1 MKKFMWIFAFAFAL
15 TALTVFFTSCSSGGD
30 DGPDTI
36 TIKTYDDLVAFAERV
51 NGGEI
56 DLNAELQADIEIPD
70 NADWKPIGCV
80 KMKSGVP
87 VYDESFNWDGI
98 DWDNGRWYNG
108 TFNGN
113 GYTIRGKIKA
123 DPDADGNVFAGFFA
137 DLTGDSE
144 VYNLKLYVTI
154 EVGGDLMR
162 LGGVAGHV
170 DGGTIENCDVT
181 AIFTSNGGPEVNI
194 GSLGGIAG
202 SVDSFSGSAL
212 VKKCNVSLSNSS
224 QQGIPYSSIIG
235 SFGFIAG
242 KCCSSGVQILDCSN
256 EGKKLSDY
264 TGGDY
269 TNGNGAIGHVYW
281 KE

>member
-30 DGPDTI
+30 DGPDTM

-70 NADWKPIGCV
+70 GADWKPIGCV

-87 VYDESFNWDGI
+87 VYNKTDSESYFNWDCI

-137 DLTGDSE
+137 DLTGDSK

-162 LGGVAGHV
+162 LGGVAGHL

-194 GSLGGIAG
+194 WSLGGIAG
-202 SVDSFSGSAL
+202 YVDDHDGSAL
-212 VKKCNVSLSNSS
+212 IKGCDVFISDSNLSINYNDFKNSIT
-224 QQGIPYSSIIG
+224 GEYSRRN
-235 SFGFIAG
+235 
-242 KCCSSGVQILDCSN
+242 VQILSCRYKYNTGDEFTN
-256 EGKKLSDY
+256 YPDY
-264 TGGDY
+264 P
-269 TNGNGAIGHVYW
+269 
-281 KE
+281 EQ

>member
-30 DGPDTI
+30 DGPDTM

-70 NADWKPIGCV
+70 NVYWKPIGCV
-80 KMKSGVP
+80 KMKSDVP
-87 VYDESFNWDGI
+87 VYDESFKSFNWDGI

-137 DLTGDSE
+137 DLTGDSK

-162 LGGVAGHV
+162 LGGVAGHL

-194 GSLGGIAG
+194 LGGIAG
-202 SVDSFSGSAL
+202 FVDDHDGSAL
-212 VKKCNVSLSNSS
+212 IKKCNVSLSDSP
-224 QQGIPYSSIIG
+224 QQGILNHPSTIIG
-235 SFGFIAG
+235 CIAG
-242 KCCSSGVQILDCSN
+242 VCCSSGVQILDCSN

-264 TGGDY
+264 TGGEEYD
-269 TNGNGAIGHVYW
+269 GDAIGSVYQ

>member
-56 DLNAELQADIEIPD
+56 DLNAELQADIEIPSG
-70 NADWKPIGCV
+70 AEWKPIGCV
-80 KMKSGVP
+80 KMKSDVP
-87 VYDESFNWDGI
+87 VDENNWDGI

-113 GYTIRGKIKA
+113 GYTISGKIKA

-137 DLTGDSE
+137 DLTGDSK

-154 EVGGDLMR
+154 EVGGNLMR
-162 LGGVAGHV
+162 LGGITGHL

-181 AIFTSNGGPEVNI
+181 LSVSSPVTGTLYIQAA
-194 GSLGGIAG
+194 GGIAG
-202 SVDSFSGSAL
+202 VVDSFSGSAL
-212 VKKCNVSLSNSS
+212 VKKCNVSLSADL
-224 QQGIPYSSIIG
+224 QQGILNHPSTIIG
-235 SFGFIAG
+235 YIAG
-242 KCCSSGVQILDCSN
+242 LCCSSGVQILECSYTDDS
-256 EGKKLSDY
+256 GKKLTVNY

-269 TNGNGAIGHVYW
+269 TNGNGAIGYVY
-281 KE
+281 

>member
-70 NADWKPIGCV
+70 NVYWKPIGCV
-80 KMKSGVP
+80 KMKSDVP
-87 VYDESFNWDGI
+87 VYDESFKSFNWDGI

-137 DLTGDSE
+137 DLTGDSK

-154 EVGGDLMR
+154 EVGGNLMR
-162 LGGVAGHV
+162 LGGITGHL

-181 AIFTSNGGPEVNI
+181 LFVSSTVTDTLHIQAV
-194 GSLGGIAG
+194 GGIAG
-202 SVDSFSGSAL
+202 VVDSFSGSAL
-212 VKKCNVSLSNSS
+212 VKKCNVSLPDSS
-224 QQGIPYSSIIG
+224 QQEIPYSSIG

-242 KCCSSGVQILDCSN
+242 MCCSSGVQILDCSN

-264 TGGDY
+264 TGGGEYDVD
-269 TNGNGAIGHVYW
+269 AIGYVY
-281 KE
+281 